1 MSKIEDLIS
10 PRKEV
15 TFKGEKIMI
24 ESGFTLEE
32 TPMIN
37 KAFGQKDINIRVE
50 GLKEILKL
58 IVKRIYPDAAEEEIS
73 KVDAK
78 YTEDLLEVF
87 YQLDGTKDVEK
98 EKIKKTLESV
108 KGDKEWFPKLNQE

>member
-37 KAFGQKDINIRVE
+37 KAFGQKDINIKAE

-58 IVKRIYPDAAEEEIS
+58 IVKRIYPDATEEMIS

-87 YQLDGTKDVEK
+87 YQLDDTEDTEK
-98 EKIKKTLESV
+98 EKIKKTLEAV
-108 KGDKEWFPKLNQE
+108 EGAKE